1 MKQTLMKLVDEILQ
15 RMDEH
20 PDAPVSETGIRR
32 WLTQQ
37 GYKKSDIDDALR
49 LLRPRVTQ
57 QPSIEQCRSSYRVLT
72 DYERAKLRPEA
83 RDALARLERYEL
95 IHGYEREMIL
105 DRLSHFDAT
114 VGLDELDYLLQWVVS
129 STRDYE
135 SQRVLFDTMDSS
147 PKNFH

>member
-1 MKQTLMKLVDEILQ
+1 MKQTLMKLVDAILQ

-49 LLRPRVTQ
+49 LLRPRVAQGPTV
-57 QPSIEQCRSSYRVLT
+57 EQRPASYRVLT
-72 DYERAKLRPEA
+72 EYERAKLRPEA
-83 RDALARLERYEL
+83 RDALARLQRFDL
-95 IHGYEREMIL
+95 IDTYEREMVL
-105 DRLSHFDAT
+105 DRLSHFDSL

-135 SQRVLFDTMDSS
+135 NQRILFDTLENL
-147 PKNFH
+147 PGPHH